1 MFAGFDPDVV
11 PAVQLQTAAADHHV
25 EAEQGEGLRGGRA
38 PAGVQEGKRRGRLF
52 TPPPHLSPARPL
64 TAFLSLSLSAAGGR
78 SVGRR
83 SPMSR
88 HLPQGDG
95 DLRALG
101 RRAFSHR
108 IGRDESRDG
117 GAERDVF
124 IRLRHRHQVSVSL
137 WSQPRIVDSL
147 A

>member
-64 TAFLSLSLSAAGGR
+64 TAFLSLSLCCRWPLCRATLADVSTSAAGR
-78 SVGRR
+78 RR
-83 SPMSR
+83 SASTRPPS
-88 HLPQGDG
+88 LQPQD
-95 DLRALG
+95 
-101 RRAFSHR
+101 
-108 IGRDESRDG
+108 
-117 GAERDVF
+117 
-124 IRLRHRHQVSVSL
+124 
-137 WSQPRIVDSL
+137 WSG
-147 A
+147 